1 MTQKLSQKEK
11 KDYDEKII
19 RLVSEDV
26 RGGMR
31 IYAGLVKIKGVSWGV
46 ANAICKNLNIDKNK
60 KVAEL
65 TEEELKKISE
75 FVKNPAL
82 PSFVINRKFDFETG
96 EDKHVTGSN
105 LELKTEFDIKRL
117 KKIRSYKGSRHIAK
131 LPVRGQRTKSNF
143 RKNRSKSVGIK
154 KKGKK

>member
-1 MTQKLSQKEK
+1 MAQKLNQKEK
-11 KDYDEKII
+11 KDYDERII

-31 IYAGLVKIKGVSWGV
+31 IYAGLVKIKGISWGV
-46 ANAICKNLNIDKNK
+46 ANAICKKLNIDKNK

-65 TEEELKKISE
+65 TEDELKKISE
-75 FVKNPAL
+75 FVKNPIL
-82 PSFVINRKFDFETG
+82 PSFMINRKFDFETG

-117 KKIRSYKGSRHIAK
+117 KKIRSYRGSRHIAK
-131 LPVRGQRTKSNF
+131 LPVRGQKTKSNF